1 MNSLFLYFKDPRVE
15 QSYQISNQH
24 SKRLST
30 FISLSFGFIIAFVVK
45 VIQSSH
51 EKNNYGFIL
60 NLSMLI
66 YLIVQLIFVWKNNQY
81 LRLGI
86 ILLNHSVTIFF
97 IAFEDRSGVD
107 NQMAMLQGVNQ
118 MAATYLLVLN
128 GEYVD
133 GMITIITLQIFRL
146 LWGVFK
152 SDGMQYSALVTSTL
166 LILYI
171 NYFNYQY
178 NKAKR
183 SQYLLTLA
191 DTRWED
197 ILQKLLLQQSY
208 LILQFSEEN
217 LHFSVKQLRN
227 CEKLFKTEPEAY
239 QFLKQATHQ
248 NKIMQN
254 VIYGFIRQFQENN
267 QQTFN
272 NTFLINFLKRTIRAE
287 ISIYQGDKPT
297 ILLLFKEFFYERR
310 INTKMI
316 QVQYESTIK
325 LMVKILN
332 RINQYQ
338 FCKNKYLS
346 IQRKLIFVHLIQN
359 INKDIKLKKIQLN
372 NFLNNAIKLHN
383 NVKVSVQYQGNPS
396 VETCVNILQIIIL
409 QIFQNILSQNLIIRT
424 SQTKNQKIRCQFLGY
439 FNIQKI
445 LRFKDQ
451 LETPFQLLFESY
463 DLNQE
468 TLQFIFPHS
477 IDIPFNHC

>member
-30 FISLSFGFIIAFVVK
+30 FICLSFGFLIAFLVK

-66 YLIVQLIFVWKNNQY
+66 YLVVQLIFVWKNNQY

-86 ILLNHSVTIFF
+86 IILNHSVTIFF

-118 MAATYLLVLN
+118 MAATYLLVLT

-146 LWGVFK
+146 LWGIFK

-197 ILQKLLLQQSY
+197 ILKKLLLQQSY
-208 LILQFSEEN
+208 MILQFSEEN
-217 LHFSVKQLRN
+217 LHFSVRQLRN
-227 CEKLFKTEPEAY
+227 CEKLFKTEEEAY
-239 QFLKQATHQ
+239 SFLKQATHQ

-254 VIYGFIRQFQENN
+254 VIYDFIRKFQQNN

-310 INTKMI
+310 INTKII
-316 QVQYESTIK
+316 QTQYDQMIK

-332 RINQYQ
+332 RINQYPI
-338 FCKNKYLS
+338 CKDKYQS
-346 IQRKLIFVHLIQN
+346 IQRKLIFIHLIQN
-359 INKDIKLKKIQLN
+359 IKRDIKLKKISLN
-372 NFLNNAIKLHN
+372 DFLKNAIRLH
-383 NVKVSVQYQGNPS
+383 SHVQFNFQYYCNPS
-396 VETCVNILQIIIL
+396 IETSVNILQIVIL
-409 QIFQNILSQNLIIRT
+409 QIFQNILSQNIIIRT
-424 SQTKNQKIRCQFLGY
+424 SYTKEKKIRCQFLGY
-439 FNIQKI
+439 FSIEKI
-445 LRFKDQ
+445 RRFKDY
-451 LETPFQLLFESY
+451 LEIPFLLLFESY

-468 TLQFIFPHS
+468 VIQFVFPHS
-477 IDIPFNHC
+477 IDIPFNKF